1 MKIKVVFMLLALTLT
16 VNAIDERGVRFY
28 VKKYIE
34 NKTHSPVENIETL
47 SSYPIAGTHGW
58 TVHFLLMNIKIK
70 MGKVYR
76 QRQHTQVVFTKGK
89 KIAFSLKNGKN
100 QHYAQILKPKVPE
113 YAYDEEHLLVGNPN
127 ARHRL
132 LIMSDPSCPYC
143 QEIIPPLIDAV
154 KANPNLFAL
163 YNYHI
168 PLSRIHPASRTI
180 AKVMYILQKR
190 GDIKNFKKLYHL
202 VVNPKE
208 TRVDRILLAIKRR
221 TGLRFTEQQISTA
234 AIIDALDEDRQMK
247 RRLMVTGTPTI
258 FVDDVW
264 DPSRF
269 LYKNYL
275 PKTLK
280 K

>member
-16 VNAIDERGVRFY
+16 VNAIDEKGVRFY
-28 VKKYIE
+28 VKKYLE
-34 NKTHSPVENIETL
+34 KKTHSPVENIETL

-58 TVHFLLMNIKIK
+58 TVHFLSMKIK
-70 MGKVYR
+70 MKMGKIYR
-76 QRQHTQVVFTKGK
+76 KRLHNQVVFTKGN
-89 KIAFSLKNGKN
+89 KIAFSLKNSKN
-100 QHYAQILKPKVPE
+100 QNYAKILKPKVPQS
-113 YAYDEEHLLVGNPN
+113 AYDDEHLLIGNPN
-127 ARHRL
+127 ATHRL
-132 LIMSDPSCPYC
+132 LVMSDPSCPYC

-154 KANPNLFAL
+154 QAHPNLFAL

-190 GDIKNFKKLYHL
+190 GDIKNFRKLYHL
-202 VVNPKE
+202 VVDPRE
-208 TRVDRILLAIKRR
+208 TRVDRILFAIKKR
-221 TGLRFTEQQISTA
+221 TGLSFTEQEISTA
-234 AIIDALDEDRQMK
+234 EIIDALDEDRKMK

-269 LYKNYL
+269 LYKRYL
-275 PKTLK
+275 SRGRR
-280 K
+280 